1 MSLEEIKNQLVE
13 LYLFLKIRKSDEI
26 ENITK
31 EDIEKEKNDLIILS
45 VNDIINYIKTSIE
58 ILIELKANEKYE
70 EKILEDESKKF
81 YKNTENKNDEN
92 GLILYEGMLIKAEKD
107 IRKHIRVKN
116 I

>member
-1 MSLEEIKNQLVE
+1 M
-13 LYLFLKIRKSDEI
+13 
-26 ENITK
+26 
-31 EDIEKEKNDLIILS
+31 
-45 VNDIINYIKTSIE
+45 NDIINYIKTSIE

>member
-1 MSLEEIKNQLVE
+1 M
-13 LYLFLKIRKSDEI
+13 
-26 ENITK
+26 
-31 EDIEKEKNDLIILS
+31 EKEKNDLNILS
-45 VNDIINYIKTSIE
+45 
-58 ILIELKANEKYE
+58 ANEKYE